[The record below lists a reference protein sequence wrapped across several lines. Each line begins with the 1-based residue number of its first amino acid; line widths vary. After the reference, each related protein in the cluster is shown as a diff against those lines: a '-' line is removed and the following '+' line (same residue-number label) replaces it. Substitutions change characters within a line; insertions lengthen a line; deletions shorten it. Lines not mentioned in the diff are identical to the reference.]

1 MAPPEKAG
9 GSTGKADNQEMD
21 DRFAAVSTDPRF
33 RRFPKKESK
42 VKIDDR
48 FAGMFKDAAFQGQGA
63 RDKRGR
69 KVKSGGK
76 GEKLRSYYRLAGD
89 EEEPAGKGKPV
100 ASDPDSS
107 SEDEAAE
114 AEARW
119 AKMRGL
125 GSASSSSES
134 EADSD
139 VDEAA
144 IEAGVEAAAQL
155 DAETE
160 EREEARARRL
170 FGVGAMAANPQ
181 EQIPL
186 VPDATPRL
194 AVLDLDWE
202 HVRAVDILAVLRS
215 FCPPKGGVQRVT
227 VYPSDYGL
235 ERMAE
240 EATAGPQGIWDAGA
254 DGKQE
259 DQGGSE
265 EDEEGPSAG
274 NDAEIERRR
283 LRAYELSRL
292 RYYYAVVECDGAATA
307 SRLYEEC
314 DGMEFL
320 KTACKFDLRF
330 VPEGQSF
337 EGRKVRDTA
346 EELPIDYA
354 PPNFQTKALQH
365 TNVDLTWDAVDSG
378 RKQALGRKVTDEEIR
393 EDDYKVYLASEEEDD
408 EEDEEDAPRGVAL
421 DAEAVRER
429 YRSLLSG
436 AGAEDGPTRTKD
448 WAKGGAEGPEA
459 GGDQAV
465 RDKDMELEVTFHPGL
480 ETLGERLL
488 ARKKAASGDAE
499 SVWDAYMRRRAEKR
513 AQARRLGKSGVGS
526 SDEDSDGDPDPAS
539 SGDEGEMLPAGV
551 ADDPFFQRDEGED
564 PFADP
569 FFSSAPGVP
578 GAGIAANAATAR
590 KKEKRS
596 KRAEEG
602 ATAAERAELE
612 MLLMDEADMLRKAQ
626 AGGTSSE
633 PAPKLSKKERLRLKK
648 AARRAERAQGS
659 DDEELALAGKPVAG
673 VEDPRFS
680 SIVTSSLYALD
691 PTDPRYKGE
700 SATLAK
706 QVAKLRKEGAAVPT
720 ASEPVQREPAAPS
733 MDAIVQSLKRK
744 AKEGRQAGKKP
755 KPARL

>member
-1 MAPPEKAG
+1 
-9 GSTGKADNQEMD
+9 MD

-378 RKQALGRKVTDEEIR
+378 RKQALGRRVTDEEIR
-393 EDDYKVYLASEEEDD
+393 EDDYK
-408 EEDEEDAPRGVAL
+408 
-421 DAEAVRER
+421 
-429 YRSLLSG
+429 
-436 AGAEDGPTRTKD
+436 DGPTRTKD

-578 GAGIAANAATAR
+578 GAGMAANAATAR

-626 AGGTSSE
+626 AGGTSSK